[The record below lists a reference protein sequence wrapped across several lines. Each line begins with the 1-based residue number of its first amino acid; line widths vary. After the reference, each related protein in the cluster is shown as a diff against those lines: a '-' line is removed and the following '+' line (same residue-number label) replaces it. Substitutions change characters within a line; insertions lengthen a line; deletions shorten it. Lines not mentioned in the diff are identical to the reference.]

1 VRGGVL
7 RHVLVGARRHRR
19 GRRALPG
26 RERKAGFD
34 VSAGFASNGYGD
46 HSPGGYS
53 LQAALITEVMMTMMF
68 LVIILGATDKRAP
81 QGFAPI
87 LGGMLG
93 AVVYRFIG
101 GSGDRA

>member
-1 VRGGVL
+1 M
-7 RHVLVGARRHRR
+7 
-19 GRRALPG
+19 
-26 RERKAGFD
+26 
-34 VSAGFASNGYGD
+34 
-46 HSPGGYS
+46 
-53 LQAALITEVMMTMMF
+53 QAALITEVMMTMMF